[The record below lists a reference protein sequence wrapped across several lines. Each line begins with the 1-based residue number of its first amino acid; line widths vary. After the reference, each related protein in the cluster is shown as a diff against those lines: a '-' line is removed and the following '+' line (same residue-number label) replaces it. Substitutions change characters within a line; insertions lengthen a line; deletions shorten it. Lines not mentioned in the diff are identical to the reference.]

1 MMPGRASDTIA
12 TLVQRCRYIAAIA
25 RQPIATQQDP
35 PQKMDA
41 KQVWRAALG
50 ELQVS
55 LSPANFETWLRD
67 TQLVDVDDQR
77 FRIAVPNGF
86 AKDWLET
93 RYRSLISQTLA
104 RIVGYSVQVKFA
116 VQKTDDVPTGAAE
129 SGESSATSGAGSNGS
144 ASPAV
149 ATQVRLEPTRVGGE
163 GGTTNINPRYTF
175 ANFIVGSANRLAHAA
190 SLSVAERPGHAYNPL
205 FLYGGVGLGKT
216 HLMHA
221 IGNQVIAKFP
231 RKRVVYATSEKF
243 TNEFIT
249 SIQQGKIDEFRSRYR
264 RIDLLLIDDIQFIA
278 DKERTQ
284 EEFFHTFNAI
294 HEDGKQIV
302 LSSDR
307 PPKAILTL
315 EERLRSRFEWGLIA
329 DLTAPDLETRIAILR
344 AKSEEGAVPITSD
357 VIEFIA
363 RKVVSNIRELEG
375 ALNRIVAYA
384 SMGAMPISIELAQ
397 AVLSN
402 VLYNPKKRQV
412 TPERIAMAV
421 ADYYGVQME
430 ALRGQKRD
438 KAIVM
443 PRQVAMFLMRAETDV
458 SLLRIGAEL
467 GGRDHSTVLHA
478 CDKITRESA
487 INDELRR
494 EIAAVRELIYAD

>member
-1 MMPGRASDTIA
+1 
-12 TLVQRCRYIAAIA
+12 
-25 RQPIATQQDP
+25 
-35 PQKMDA
+35 MDA

-50 ELQVS
+50 ELQVT

-67 TQLVDVDDQR
+67 TALVEVDDTR
-77 FRIAVPNGF
+77 FRISVPNGF
-86 AKDWLET
+86 AKDWLES
-93 RYRSLISQTLA
+93 RYRSLISQTLG
-104 RIVGYSVQVKFA
+104 RIVGYGVQVDFVVGPVDAPAEDLADDAAPAGEAPEREPARRDNGRPIA
-116 VQKTDDVPTGAAE
+116 VGPGFLPRTHDAPVRVPQ
-129 SGESSATSGAGSNGS
+129 
-144 ASPAV
+144 PAQ
-149 ATQVRLEPTRVGGE
+149 QVRVEAGRVGGE
-163 GGTTNINPRYTF
+163 GGTSNINARYTF
-175 ANFIVGSANRLAHAA
+175 SNFIVGSANRLAHAA

-221 IGNQVIAKFP
+221 IGNQVAAKFP

-249 SIQQGKIDEFRSRYR
+249 SIQQGKIDEFRARYR

-344 AKSEEGAVPITSD
+344 AKAEEGAVPISSD

-402 VLYNPKKRQV
+402 VLYNPKKRQI
-412 TPERIAMAV
+412 TPERIVKAV
-421 ADYYGVQME
+421 SEYYGVGLD
-430 ALRGQKRD
+430 ALKGQKRD
-438 KAIVM
+438 KAIVV
-443 PRQVAMFLMRAETDV
+443 PRQIAMFLMREETDV

-467 GGRDHSTVLHA
+467 GNRDHSTVLHA
-478 CDKITRESA
+478 CDKITRESGG
-487 INDELRR
+487 NDELRR

>member
-1 MMPGRASDTIA
+1 
-12 TLVQRCRYIAAIA
+12 
-25 RQPIATQQDP
+25 
-35 PQKMDA
+35 MDA

-50 ELQVS
+50 ELQVT

-67 TQLVDVDDQR
+67 TALVDVDDTR
-77 FRIAVPNGF
+77 FRISVPNGF
-86 AKDWLET
+86 AKDWLES
-93 RYRSLISQTLA
+93 RYRSLISQTLG
-104 RIVGYSVQVKFA
+104 RIVGYGVQVDFVVGA
-116 VQKTDDVPTGAAE
+116 TASGDDAE
-129 SGESSATSGAGSNGS
+129 SVAGDSESAASDVVAVGPGLPERAADAPRDVAATRSAE
-144 ASPAV
+144 PARPV
-149 ATQVRLEPTRVGGE
+149 PAPQVRIEPTRVGGE
-163 GGTTNINPRYTF
+163 GGASSINARYTF
-175 ANFIVGSANRLAHAA
+175 SNFIVGSANRLAHAA

-221 IGNQVIAKFP
+221 IGNQVMTKFP

-249 SIQQGKIDEFRSRYR
+249 SIQQGKIDEFRARYR

-344 AKSEEGAVPITSD
+344 AKAEEGAVPISSD

-402 VLYNPKKRQV
+402 VLYNPKKRQI
-412 TPERIAMAV
+412 TPERIAKAV
-421 ADYYGVQME
+421 SEYYGVGLDQ
-430 ALRGQKRD
+430 LKGQKRD
-438 KAIVM
+438 KAIVV
-443 PRQVAMFLMRAETDV
+443 PRQIAMFLMREETDV

-467 GGRDHSTVLHA
+467 GNRDHSTVLHA

-487 INDELRR
+487 GNDELRR

>member
-1 MMPGRASDTIA
+1 
-12 TLVQRCRYIAAIA
+12 
-25 RQPIATQQDP
+25 
-35 PQKMDA
+35 MDA

-55 LSPANFETWLRD
+55 LSPANYETWLRD
-67 TQLVDVDDQR
+67 TQLIDVDEQR

-104 RIVGYSVQVKFA
+104 RIVGYSVQVDFVVNA
-116 VQKTDDVPTGAAE
+116 VPE
-129 SGESSATSGAGSNGS
+129 GEVSEATMA
-144 ASPAV
+144 PAV
-149 ATQVRLEPTRVGGE
+149 AATDGAGRGQHVRVEPTRVGGE
-163 GGTTNINPRYTF
+163 GGATNINPRYTF

-221 IGNQVIAKFP
+221 IGNQVMARFP

-249 SIQQGKIDEFRSRYR
+249 SIQQGKIDEFRARYR

-344 AKSEEGAVPITSD
+344 AKAEEGAVPISSD

-375 ALNRIVAYA
+375 ALNRIVAFS
-384 SMGAMPISIELAQ
+384 SMGATPISIELAQ

-412 TPERIAMAV
+412 TPERIAKV
-421 ADYYGVQME
+421 VSDYYSVPMD
-430 ALRGQKRD
+430 ALQGQKRD
-438 KAIVM
+438 KAIVV
-443 PRQVAMFLMRAETDV
+443 PRQIAMFLMREETDV

-478 CDKITRESA
+478 CDKITREVA
-487 INDELRR
+487 NNDELRR